1 MPSKPSSQEINQV
14 TTSIAMTAM
23 MAPDGFGWV
32 KSPYVLL
39 KNPNA
44 PISPFD
50 MPEYHLEDLA
60 VSEELLVQVEV
71 DQAKASEASQN
82 ADRYVLL
89 TVLFASV
96 LFFGGISGKF
106 KSQII
111 DLGMLAMAI
120 LMFLVVIA
128 VLISYPVI

>member
-50 MPEYHLEDLA
+50 MPEY
-60 VSEELLVQVEV
+60 
-71 DQAKASEASQN
+71 
-82 ADRYVLL
+82 
-89 TVLFASV
+89 
-96 LFFGGISGKF
+96 FFGGISGKF

>member
-1 MPSKPSSQEINQV
+1 
-14 TTSIAMTAM
+14 
-23 MAPDGFGWV
+23 
-32 KSPYVLL
+32 
-39 KNPNA
+39 
-44 PISPFD
+44 

>member
-1 MPSKPSSQEINQV
+1 ML
-14 TTSIAMTAM
+14 
-23 MAPDGFGWV
+23 GHR
-32 KSPYVLL
+32 
-39 KNPNA
+39 
-44 PISPFD
+44 SPFD
-50 MPEYHLEDLA
+50 MPVCRLEDLA
-60 VSEELLVQVEV
+60 ASEELLVQVEV
-71 DQAKASEASQN
+71 DQAKASEASQT

-111 DLGMLAMAI
+111 DFGMLAMAI